1 MADDQRIPRLSEPS
15 SDSTFLAEPLPR
27 SPPES
32 SPSMIPPLIGSPTTT
47 WGGSDLT
54 PIACRPP
61 GHLPPAGAK
70 GRVDEAGAGKPAD
83 FRAVP
88 RGAAGPWGKFA
99 AEIRDPKPAGL
110 EGLAR
115 TYETAEEAARAYD
128 RAAYRLRGSKAIL
141 NFPNEIGRSADWI
154 RQPQPPATAA
164 GKRGRED
171 AVAEEERPI
180 KRERSPD
187 SGDEEGKENI
197 PSSTACPLTPSC
209 WTSVWE
215 SGDGKGIFSLPPLSP
230 LSPPFPQLMVI

>member
-1 MADDQRIPRLSEPS
+1 MAMTNEFSALDLIRQHL
-15 SDSTFLAEPLPR
+15 LADHSPDLPQI
-27 SPPES
+27 
-32 SPSMIPPLIGSPTTT
+32 SPSYPASDRIANTT
-47 WGGSDLT
+47 WGGFRFDSN
-54 PIACRPP
+54 R
-61 GHLPPAGAK
+61 LPPLAISLRPAPK
-70 GRVDEAGAGKPAD
+70 VEWTEPEAGKPAD
-83 FRAVP
+83 FRRY
-88 RGAAGPWGKFA
+88 RGVRQRPWGKFA
-99 AEIRDPKPAGL
+99 AEIRDPNRRGSRVWL
-110 EGLAR
+110 G